1 MHNEG
6 ISSEENSNFV
16 QLLKLRS
23 EDNPQLVEWL
33 EKKQQKYTSPEI
45 QNEMLQ
51 VSFSLS
57 MVFPTM
63 DLYSYAVAVLI
74 FLFYF

>member
-57 MVFPTM
+57 MVLPTM
-63 DLYSYAVAVLI
+63 DLYSYTVAVLI